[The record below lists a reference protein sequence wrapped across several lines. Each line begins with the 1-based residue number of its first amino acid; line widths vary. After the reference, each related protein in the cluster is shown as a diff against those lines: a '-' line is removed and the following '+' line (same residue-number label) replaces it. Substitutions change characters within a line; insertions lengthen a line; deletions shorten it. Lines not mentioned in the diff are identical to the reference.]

1 MSQFVRRMHFKT
13 YDLGT
18 KATLI
23 LTFDSEKIPGLYE
36 KVYPTAYKVTEFGAK
51 GGYTFR
57 ATYKSQLG
65 FTRAQISS
73 IDNAIEPASTYV
85 PINVGQKTSLTKD
98 GNTYSFTTPTDLTP
112 GDHIAAQNNTTGKE
126 NIGFGFFVRLPDD
139 PPSTILLFKDVSC
152 AYSVQIQFI
161 PILRGYIIIDYQG
174 NENNVVKTRVSS
186 PVLFEVNLTQLEEET
201 SWKITYNSGS
211 GSFKINKDE
220 RD

>member
-1 MSQFVRRMHFKT
+1 MLNERRQYVLFLCECAHFASVDFVCEKGTDPHSYHARREYCSPERHYREREHWFW
-13 YDLGT
+13 YVQSSCLQ
-18 KATLI
+18 I
-23 LTFDSEKIPGLYE
+23 LMLTQKF
-36 KVYPTAYKVTEFGAK
+36 YP
-51 GGYTFR
+51 
-57 ATYKSQLG
+57 
-65 FTRAQISS
+65 
-73 IDNAIEPASTYV
+73 
-85 PINVGQKTSLTKD
+85 
-98 GNTYSFTTPTDLTP
+98 
-112 GDHIAAQNNTTGKE
+112 
-126 NIGFGFFVRLPDD
+126 GFFVRLPDD
-139 PPSTILLFKDVSC
+139 PPSTILLFKDVRYGSSFPSAILFSFLQPTLHSC